1 MYQTQQKIELEES
14 TLGFTERDLQSKAIL
29 NTDMNALNRYKIQ
42 KKNFFEI
49 KNTVNEYSV
58 IKDEIYN
65 LRNEMLEIKKM
76 LSFIVSKN

>member
-14 TLGFTERDLQSKAIL
+14 TFGFTERDLQSKAIL